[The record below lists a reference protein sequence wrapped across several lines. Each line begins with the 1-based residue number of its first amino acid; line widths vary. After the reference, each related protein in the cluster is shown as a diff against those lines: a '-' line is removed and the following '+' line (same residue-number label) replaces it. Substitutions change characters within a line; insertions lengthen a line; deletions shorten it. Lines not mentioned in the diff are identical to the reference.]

1 MSLIMDFVVIDDR
14 DWRIFTEISKSKKY
28 LVLRCG
34 GTNTHPLSLESQVLR
49 SVVCCCAMNRGLLSS
64 SQSHGFIQRNRETKT
79 RHLSPQLLGLKTFV
93 STVSRLEIR
102 SPLGGLQTTNF
113 WESYLCVSSV
123 MHCLTTRE
131 IWSLCEHHRARH
143 KPRGCGSVTQPGLL
157 L

>member
-1 MSLIMDFVVIDDR
+1 MSLIMDFVVTDDR
-14 DWRIFTEISKSKKY
+14 DWRIFTGISKSKKY

-34 GTNTHPLSLESQVLR
+34 GTNTHPLSLEAEVLR
-49 SVVCCCAMNRGLLSS
+49 SVVCRCAMNRGLLSS
-64 SQSHGFIQRNRETKT
+64 PQSHGFIQRNRETKT

-102 SPLGGLQTTNF
+102 SPLCGLQTTNF
-113 WESYLCVSSV
+113 WESHLCVSSV